1 MKTKQKSKLKT
12 VWEVVAVFLG
22 VIGKAL
28 AW

>member
-28 AW
+28 G